1 MSLSKK
7 YTVNVKLASQNTGIS
22 VSSTSVS
29 SRQVAAVGLL
39 TGPRGLQGDPGTT
52 DYTQLTNKP
61 TLGSAAAA
69 DIGDFATAAQGTLAD
84 TAMQSSGGT
93 FTGPVNMGSQVLEGL
108 PVPSGST
115 EAATKDY
122 VDTELTSG
130 LAGKQPLDAELTA
143 LAGLTSAANKLPY
156 FSGSGTAATTDI
168 SAFART
174 VLDDADAATALATLG
189 AAADSTV
196 VHKTGNEAVAGLKT
210 FDEAT
215 GTRITRQGTG
225 KQAGGVLYLG
235 TKTSGINYDTAAIIT
250 GSPFQANADGWLT
263 LQTRQRTT
271 GTLTDRLIL
280 DDQGRIGVNQ
290 LAPTAYFDLPAAT
303 TSFASLRLRPG
314 TAPTSPNDGDVWY
327 DGTNY
332 KARNGSVS
340 KSLIMRQP
348 VIGTT
353 ASSATPSVDVDT
365 YDQYNITALAAAI
378 TGITVTGAPADGQK
392 LLLRIKDNG
401 TARAITHGA
410 SFVSGPGTLLTTTVI
425 SKTHFESFVYDSV
438 AAKWVCMAADAAG
451 Y

>member
-115 EAATKDY
+115 EAATKGY
-122 VDTELTSG
+122 VDTAVSGATIPDASSLVKGKLKLTGDLGGTADSPTVPG
-130 LAGKQPLDAELTA
+130 LAGKEPSITAGTTGQYWRGDKSWQTLDKSAVGLSNVDNTSDTNKPISTATQSALDLKAPLVSPA
-143 LAGLTSAANKLPY
+143 L
-156 FSGSGTAATTDI
+156 
-168 SAFART
+168 
-174 VLDDADAATALATLG
+174 
-189 AAADSTV
+189 
-196 VHKTGNEAVAGLKT
+196 
-210 FDEAT
+210 T
-215 GTRITRQGTG
+215 GTPT
-225 KQAGGVLYLG
+225 
-235 TKTSGINYDTAAIIT
+235 
-250 GSPFQANADGWLT
+250 
-263 LQTRQRTT
+263 
-271 GTLTDRLIL
+271 
-280 DDQGRIGVNQ
+280 
-290 LAPTAYFDLPAAT
+290 APTASAGTNTTQIAT
-303 TSFASLRLRPG
+303 TAYVRG
-314 TAPTSPNDGDVWY
+314 E
-327 DGTNY
+327 
-332 KARNGSVS
+332 VS
-340 KSLIMRQP
+340 ALKP

-353 ASSATPSVDVDT
+353 ASSATPTIDVDV

-378 TGITVTGAPADGQK
+378 TGITVTGTPADGQK